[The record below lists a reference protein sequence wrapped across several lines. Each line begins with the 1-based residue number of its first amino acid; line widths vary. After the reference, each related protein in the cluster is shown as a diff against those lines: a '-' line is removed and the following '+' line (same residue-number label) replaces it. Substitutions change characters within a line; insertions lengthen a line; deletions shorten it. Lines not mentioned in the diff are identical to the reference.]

1 MNSLLND
8 GYATEQKAIELS
20 DEEIWKPIPG
30 YEGIYDASNLGRIRS
45 TPGKTTSNE
54 KFPLRVWKTRVLKP
68 KQPKNKKRG
77 DYRVS
82 LWKNGVERDHLV
94 SRLVAM
100 AWHGVPDEG
109 MTVNHINGDWL
120 DNRESNLEWCTMA
133 ENLKYG
139 FEKGQFDS
147 FQKKVTLISPD
158 GKVDTFRSM
167 SQGSLFLGRNASY
180 ISNALKRGDKITSVD
195 GKQYSVILP
204 KGSTMKVKLLSGA
217 KMPTRSHPGDA
228 GLDLYARNSATIYP
242 KESVVF
248 DTGVC
253 VELPHGTFGM
263 VANRSGLNI
272 KHSIVCGGVG
282 IVDEPYRGSI
292 IVKLY
297 NLGFE
302 PYRVNAGDRIAQ
314 MIIQPY
320 VQVDLEEVD
329 ELTESDRGAAG
340 FGSTGK

>member
-1 MNSLLND
+1 
-8 GYATEQKAIELS
+8 
-20 DEEIWKPIPG
+20 
-30 YEGIYDASNLGRIRS
+30 
-45 TPGKTTSNE
+45 
-54 KFPLRVWKTRVLKP
+54 
-68 KQPKNKKRG
+68 
-77 DYRVS
+77 
-82 LWKNGVERDHLV
+82 
-94 SRLVAM
+94 
-100 AWHGVPDEG
+100 
-109 MTVNHINGDWL
+109 
-120 DNRESNLEWCTMA
+120 
-133 ENLKYG
+133 
-139 FEKGQFDS
+139 
-147 FQKKVTLISPD
+147 
-158 GKVDTFRSM
+158 
-167 SQGSLFLGRNASY
+167 
-180 ISNALKRGDKITSVD
+180 
-195 GKQYSVILP
+195 
-204 KGSTMKVKLLSGA
+204 MKVKLLSGA
-217 KMPTRSHPGDA
+217 KMPTRSHPNDA

-314 MIIQPY
+314 MIVLPH

-329 ELTESDRGAAG
+329 ELNETDRGEAG